1 MRHHSFTLHAASIWS
16 LALVALSQPPSA
28 TFPVT
33 PGATLVIAVSN
44 APTTTAAANAAPT
57 AQGDY
62 EIVVTLGAAD
72 ARGVKQMAFL
82 DAVDQAGVRRQ
93 VIIPRAVSGADL
105 DTSRQ
110 QVIGFRSS
118 DAETLRGTTALGPS
132 RLVSRELATSGR
144 SVFAFRNFSDGPVIS
159 GTLVRDATPVSF
171 PVLMNGERVM
181 LQAMRTTGMMSAG
194 GATRPFEHII
204 LDHPQHPIS
213 LRMAYGPRGG
223 TFPFTADFS
232 RDVVRIDMPVGIP
245 AGADRPLAAA
255 LAKNCRVEV
264 PGIYFDFDQATLK
277 APSKPALE
285 QIASL
290 VREAP
295 SRHVSIEGHTD
306 SIGGA
311 AYNDALSAR
320 RAAAVQAALVR
331 DYGLRDA
338 NITTQGHGARQP
350 LETNATPAG
359 RARNRRVELVLDCAQ
374 RPRDH

>member
-1 MRHHSFTLHAASIWS
+1 MRRIGFSLHAVSIWS
-16 LALVALSQPPSA
+16 LAFVALSQPAA
-28 TFPVT
+28 TSFPVT

-44 APTTTAAANAAPT
+44 APTASTAANAPAT

-62 EIVVTLGAAD
+62 EIVVTLGD
-72 ARGVKQMAFL
+72 ATAQGVSQVAFL

-93 VIIPRAVSGADL
+93 VMIPRRVLGKDL
-105 DTSRQ
+105 DTSRL

-118 DAETLRGTTALGPS
+118 DSLSFGGTTALGPS
-132 RLVSRELATSGR
+132 RLVSRELTTAGR
-144 SVFAFRNFSDGPVIS
+144 SMFAFRNFSDGPIIS
-159 GTLVRDATPVSF
+159 GTLVRDAKPVSF
-171 PVLMNGERVM
+171 PVLLNGERIV

-223 TFPFTADFS
+223 SFPFTADFA
-232 RDVVRIDMPVGIP
+232 REVVRIDLP
-245 AGADRPLAAA
+245 AGAERPMAAA

-264 PGIYFDFDQATLK
+264 PGIYFDFDQATIK
-277 APSKPALE
+277 PPSKPALD
-285 QIASL
+285 QIAA
-290 VREAP
+290 VIRAAP

-311 AYNDALSAR
+311 AYNDGLSTR
-320 RAAAVQAALVR
+320 RAAAVKAALAR
-331 DYGLRDA
+331 DYALRDA
-338 NITTQGHGARQP
+338 NLSTLGHGARQP
-350 LETNATPAG
+350 LETNTTLAG

-374 RPRDH
+374 RPRDR